1 VIHRYPEEHLEKIV
15 AFLLDEDE
23 PSSAIYAMSTTFAE
37 KIVTGLAVAVVLAGL
52 AACGLTARANTRSYE
67 APFRVE
73 PSLTYRANHRAA
85 TPHLPR

>member
-52 AACGLTARANTRSYE
+52 AAGGLTAKANTRSYE
-67 APFRVE
+67 APFHTD

-85 TPHLPR
+85 TPHLPH

>member
-52 AACGLTARANTRSYE
+52 AAGGLTAMANTRSYE
-67 APFRVE
+67 APFRAD